1 MPQPSLT
8 RRRWCQFAL
17 GTAAYAA
24 TYACFVHAVVTGVD
38 FPCLTYREAALER
51 TPFVLQQQAI
61 SAKLFIGCIT
71 AWLGVAGARCSR
83 RLCDYKRGNIKAA
96 TSRRW
101 YQFSIASLLFLVTV
115 AAVMVVVTPSA
126 WHHYE
131 DWRNKQRMRELIAQI
146 MSAPKQPRAH
156 FMDEIDLR
164 PSNMDASHPN

>member
-38 FPCLTYREAALER
+38 IAYLTNREATLER
-51 TPFVLQQQAI
+51 TPFVLHQQAI
-61 SAKLFIGCIT
+61 SAKLFIGCVT
-71 AWLGVAGARCSR
+71 AWLGVAGARCFSW
-83 RLCDYKRGNIKAA
+83 LYNKKRGDIKAA
-96 TSRRW
+96 TSRVW
-101 YQFSIASLLFLVTV
+101 YQFSIASLLVVVTV
-115 AAVMVVVTPSA
+115 AALMVVVTPSA

-131 DWRNKQRMRELIAQI
+131 DWRSKQRMRELIAQI

-156 FMDEIDLR
+156 LMDEIDLR